1 MNRMRVREFGIRI
14 GLLQPGPYN
23 AITDIGGVRV
33 GHSTIIRGEGRLV
46 PGQGP
51 VRTGVT
57 AILPHGQSAFRHKC
71 KAAVHVINGF
81 GKSAGL
87 SQVEE
92 LGQLETPILLTNALN
107 VGGVLDAL
115 VEYMCVQN
123 PEIGIATTT
132 VNGVVG
138 ECNDGH
144 LNDIQGR
151 HVKREHVFAALESAA
166 GGPVQEGAVGAG
178 TGMSCFGLKG
188 GIGTASRVIPSPSGT
203 YHLGALVLA
212 NFGLVEFLTIG
223 GVHVGTALASLGYG
237 LPEPP
242 RPAGGDT
249 SNNAAP
255 DCRAGSGHPA
265 GDAGSIIMVLATDA
279 PLESRQIKRVAR
291 RAAFGLA
298 RTGSFASHGSGD
310 YVLAFITADT
320 LEHFGDPSAL
330 RHEFLM
336 RDDDPALNG
345 LFQAAA
351 ETVEE
356 SILNALFMATTT
368 VGRDNNTRQA
378 LPLDIVGEI
387 LRRHGRLPA

>member
-1 MNRMRVREFGIRI
+1 MNRMRAREFGVRI
-14 GLLQPGPYN
+14 GLLEPGPYN
-23 AITDIGGVRV
+23 AITDVGGVRV
-33 GHSTIIRGEGRLV
+33 GHSTIIKGNGRLV
-46 PGQGP
+46 VGEGP

-57 AILPHGQSAFRHKC
+57 ALLPHGRSVFRHKC

-115 VEYMCVQN
+115 VEYMCIQN
-123 PEIGIATTT
+123 PEIGITTTT

-151 HVKREHVFAALESAA
+151 HVKREHVFAALEGAA

-223 GVHVGTALASLGYG
+223 GVHVGTELASLGYG
-237 LPEPP
+237 LAPPEPP
-242 RPAGGDT
+242 RPSAGD
-249 SNNAAP
+249 
-255 DCRAGSGHPA
+255 
-265 GDAGSIIMVLATDA
+265 DAGSIIMVLATDA
-279 PLESRQIKRVAR
+279 PLESRQVKRVAR
-291 RAAFGLA
+291 RAAFGLS

-310 YVLAFITADT
+310 YVLAFTTADT
-320 LEHFGDPSAL
+320 LDHFADPSAL
-330 RHEFLM
+330 RHESLM
-336 RDDDPALNG
+336 RDDDPALNR

-368 VGRDNNTRQA
+368 TGRDNNTRQA
-378 LPLDIVGEI
+378 LPLDVVGDI
-387 LRRHGRLPA
+387 LRRHGRLLG